1 MARDSVQ
8 HWNFALV
15 VLNLQILLPKSQLIT
30 TTAFRKTGC
39 ECRRRIELAQYHVQ
53 LAGSDISSPIDTRSN
68 LCTITEMYFLVICTL
83 VSIYKIY
90 INGKKVKT

>member
-1 MARDSVQ
+1 MAQDSVQ

-15 VLNLQILLPKSQLIT
+15 VLNLQILLSESQLIT
-30 TTAFRKTGC
+30 TIPLRKTGC
-39 ECRRRIELAQYHVQ
+39 ECRRWIELVQYHVQ
-53 LAGSDISSPIDTRSN
+53 LAGTDNSSPTDTRSN
-68 LCTITEMYFLVICTL
+68 LYTTKEMYFVVICTL

>member
-1 MARDSVQ
+1 MAQDSVQ

-15 VLNLQILLPKSQLIT
+15 VLNLQILLPESQLIT
-30 TTAFRKTGC
+30 TIAFRKIGC
-39 ECRRRIELAQYHVQ
+39 ECRKWIELANYHVQ
-53 LAGSDISSPIDTRSN
+53 LAGTTTRYN
-68 LCTITEMYFLVICTL
+68 LCTTTEIYFVVICIL